1 MKTGSVVRFRVK
13 LCVNSLSSYQITL
26 SMMPFNVLHS
36 CMQLGVGAERMLA
49 AKYARENSYEWRVWV
64 LWEIGDFEL
73 VNRRL

>member
-1 MKTGSVVRFRVK
+1 
-13 LCVNSLSSYQITL
+13 
-26 SMMPFNVLHS
+26 MMPFNVLHS